1 MLTTLH
7 GHVEL
12 DPMRI
17 PLAAS
22 MSTGRDDRFEQV
34 LQQTVAADEAATT
47 AAEPDDREQL
57 ASTDETPPVTEPV
70 RDEAE
75 ELPPEP
81 RSDSTEPQS
90 ADPLATSHAHLGES
104 AADEPIRR
112 GEPERQETAG
122 KGTDSP
128 RTSPT
133 PRSSEPL
140 LVAFVQHSAQ
150 TPSAPLPVEAGRGVG
165 AVDGVRATGSTP
177 ARGVETLPQRASA
190 TLRAPATT
198 ASYRTSSTASAELL
212 EQARDSVFK
221 QILMQLTGDGGE
233 MRMRLQPPELGEL
246 DLRLVVANGNQL
258 NLTIAAERAD
268 MTQLLERHLDELKQ
282 TLQQAGLEVTGAS
295 VQTRSEFAREQRA
308 RDEARGDGQRAA
320 TDIAPPAPTDLP
332 RSGGYVTATGLDF
345 WA

>member
-1 MLTTLH
+1 MLTNLR
-7 GHVEL
+7 GHVEM

-22 MSTGRDDRFEQV
+22 MSAGRDDSFEQV
-34 LQQTVAADEAATT
+34 LQQTVAADEAATA
-47 AAEPDDREQL
+47 AAEPDDREPI
-57 ASTDETPPVTEPV
+57 ASSDETPPADEPV
-70 RDEAE
+70 RDEAA

-81 RSDSTEPQS
+81 RTDASEPSQ

-128 RTSPT
+128 RTSPA

-140 LVAFVQHSAQ
+140 LVAFVQHQAQ
-150 TPSAPLPVEAGRGVG
+150 TPNVPLPVETSRGVG
-165 AVDGVRATGSTP
+165 AVDGVRAAGSAQ
-177 ARGVETLPQRASA
+177 ARGVETLQERASA
-190 TLRAPATT
+190 ALRAPATT

-233 MRMRLQPPELGEL
+233 MRLRLQPPELGEL
-246 DLRLVVANGNQL
+246 DLRLVVENGNQL
-258 NLTIAAERAD
+258 NLTIAAERGD
-268 MTQLLERHLDELKQ
+268 MTELLERHLDELKQ

-320 TDIAPPAPTDLP
+320 ADLAPKAPTDLP